1 MKILHVADTHL
12 GYSAYRKVTE
22 EGINQRE
29 MDNYNAFKQFIDY
42 AIKSKPDLVLHAGD
56 LFDSVRPNNRAITF
70 AIRQILRLSKQGIP
84 IVIID
89 GNHEHPKLKE
99 TGHIFSIFDHIDNVH
114 PIYNA
119 KYETLTFTMNKESI
133 TIHALPQTSS
143 KEEYK
148 DNLDEISPDS
158 SSDYNIFITHGSVK
172 GIKEFT
178 MNEFN
183 ELIIPS
189 RYLNSDFNYIAL
201 GHYHKY
207 TELSKNAYYAGSTE
221 ALTFADAGNQK
232 GYIELEL
239 IDKKLR
245 HNFIHL
251 KNRKMVDSNPIKCK
265 DLALDE
271 IMGKIKGLITEIK
284 PKDKVFRI
292 KLEDIPSHIYRG
304 IDFDEIKELSNEAI
318 HYEIKADLTK
328 DKNSISGEN
337 SKIDSIALEFEA
349 FIKNQEIEEKET
361 LLKLGIEYIEKIET
375 RNRGK

>member
-1 MKILHVADTHL
+1 MNILHVADTHL
-12 GYSAYRKVTE
+12 GYSAYRKATE
-22 EGINQRE
+22 ESINQRE
-29 MDNYNAFKQFIDY
+29 MDNYYAFKQFIDY
-42 AIKSKPDLVLHAGD
+42 SIKSKPDLVLHAGD

-70 AIRQILRLSKQGIP
+70 AIRQILRLSKHDIP

-89 GNHEHPKLKE
+89 GNHEHPKLRE

-119 KYETLTFTMNKESI
+119 KYETLSFTINKESL
-133 TIHALPQTSS
+133 TVHALPQTSS

-148 DNLDEISPDS
+148 ENLDEICPKS

-183 ELIIPS
+183 ELIIPA
-189 RYLNSDFNYIAL
+189 RYLNSDFDYIAL

-207 TELSKNAYYAGSTE
+207 TKLSKNAYYAGSTE

-232 GYIELEL
+232 GFIELEL

-245 HNFIHL
+245 QNFVHL
-251 KNRKMVDSNPIKCK
+251 KNRIMIDLNPIRCK
-265 DLALDE
+265 DLTLDE

-292 KLEDIPSHIYRG
+292 KLEGIPSHIYRG
-304 IDFDEIKELSNEAI
+304 IDFGEIKELSNEAV
-318 HYEIKADLTK
+318 HYEIKADITK
-328 DKNSISGEN
+328 DSNSKSGEN
-337 SKIDSIALEFEA
+337 SKIDALTLEFET

>member
-1 MKILHVADTHL
+1 MKILHLADTHL

-22 EGINQRE
+22 ESINQRE
-29 MDNYNAFKQFIDY
+29 MDNYFAFKQFIDY

-70 AIRQILRLSKQGIP
+70 AIRQILNLSKQGIP
-84 IVIID
+84 VVIVD

-99 TGHIFSIFDHIDNVH
+99 TGHIFSIFDHIDNVY

-119 KYETLTFTMNKESI
+119 KYETLSFTMNKESI
-133 TIHALPQTSS
+133 NIHALPQTSS

-148 DNLDEISPDS
+148 DNLDEIYPDS

-172 GIKEFT
+172 GIKDFT

-183 ELIIPS
+183 ELMIPAD
-189 RYLNSDFNYIAL
+189 YLNSDFDYIAL

-207 TELSKNAYYAGSTE
+207 TQLSKNAYYAGSTE
-221 ALTFADAGNQK
+221 GLTFADAGNQK
-232 GYIELEL
+232 GFIELEL
-239 IDKKLR
+239 IDKKLK
-245 HNFIHL
+245 HNFVHL
-251 KNRKMVDSNPIKCK
+251 KNRLMVDSNPIRCK
-265 DLALDE
+265 NLTLDE
-271 IMGKIKGLITEIK
+271 IMIKIKGLITKIK
-284 PKDKVFRI
+284 PKDKIFRI

-304 IDFDEIKELSNEAI
+304 IDFGEIKELSNEAV
-318 HYEIKADLTK
+318 HYEIKADFIK
-328 DKNSISGEN
+328 DGNSKSGEN
-337 SKIDSIALEFEA
+337 SKIDALALEFET